1 MDFLKKAKAQLEEA
15 QADLTKA
22 AASMGLGDKKA
33 STSTSSSVAGP
44 PSSNS
49 TPIDTPATSVA
60 PSTVEAP
67 KAKLPLAIRKN
78 GAHSL
83 LLLLLVLADTDR
95 SFLYSPRHLGASTA

>member
-22 AASMGLGDKKA
+22 AASMGLGDKKDLTPA
-33 STSTSSSVAGP
+33 SFSAAEP

-49 TPIDTPATSVA
+49 TPINTPATSVA
-60 PSTVEAP
+60 PSIAEAP

-78 GAHSL
+78 CTYFL
-83 LLLLLVLADTDR
+83 PLLLLVLAHTDR
-95 SFLYSPRHLGASTA
+95 SYLYSPRRLADSTA